1 MRSLG
6 FLVAICIAMAAL
18 KAAAAV
24 LVLAVIAMIIF
35 SALIQPQQTFGCL
48 MLFLCIGIIERH
60 PLIAIP
66 ALAGLAAVGLL
77 AEKKAERKEPD

>member
-18 KAAAAV
+18 KAAAMV

-48 MLFLCIGIIERH
+48 MLFLCVGIIERY
-60 PLIAIP
+60 PGPSLLFIGGLVLIGAWS
-66 ALAGLAAVGLL
+66 
-77 AEKKAERKEPD
+77 KR